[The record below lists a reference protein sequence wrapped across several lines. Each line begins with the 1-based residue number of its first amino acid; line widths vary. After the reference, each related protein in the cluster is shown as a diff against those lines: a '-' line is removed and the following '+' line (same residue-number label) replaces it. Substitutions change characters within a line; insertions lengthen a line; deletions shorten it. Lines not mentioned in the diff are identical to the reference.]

1 MVQLR
6 CMAIVL
12 ATGAFAVPGYL
23 WSDRIALVEPTCDE
37 AELDLIERIEDP
49 FCFQV
54 DGQEL
59 SLFEFL
65 GLDELDIDCEE

>member
-1 MVQLR
+1 MQLK

-23 WSDRIALVEPTCDE
+23 WSDRVAFVAPQLDE
-37 AELDLIERIEDP
+37 TGRSFAEAIEDP
-49 FCFQV
+49 FCFQI
-54 DGQEL
+54 DGQEV

-65 GLDELDIDCEE
+65 GLDEIEFDGEE